1 MRLSEDGAMNF
12 TFIGMTRELMYHRY
26 VNLFFSSSFVVLQEL
41 TLELIAFERSGF
53 GNIHDGIWSCE
64 GLGTTTDSN
73 PKDDSDGRHESGSV
87 SLK

>member
-1 MRLSEDGAMNF
+1 M
-12 TFIGMTRELMYHRY
+12 
-26 VNLFFSSSFVVLQEL
+26 VLQEL

-53 GNIHDGIWSCE
+53 GNVHDGIWSCE